1 MTQNDTSQGN
11 KAKQRSHMETEV
23 TAKYYQLKIVLQS
36 YVLFFKNLRESI
48 VQLVQ
53 VINSWF
59 RK

>member
-1 MTQNDTSQGN
+1 MNQNDTSQEN
-11 KAKQRSHMETEV
+11 KAKQHSHMETEV